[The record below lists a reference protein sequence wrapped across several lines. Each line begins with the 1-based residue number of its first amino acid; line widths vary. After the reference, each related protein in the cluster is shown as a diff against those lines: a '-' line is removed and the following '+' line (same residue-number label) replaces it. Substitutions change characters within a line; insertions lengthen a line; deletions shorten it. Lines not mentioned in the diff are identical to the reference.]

1 MSGTSP
7 DSVSYP
13 EQNYGIL
20 GPLPAYVINIQD
32 VPGADPTGN
41 DDSTLAINAALASL
55 PDSGG
60 ELVLAPGTYKFS
72 DHLRVKSNTAIS
84 GSGTLKAAP
93 IADWS
98 GPWYFGIVN
107 ANANLDDAITNPRIT
122 DGQTLNTD
130 ITIRGITIDYRD
142 VVNVNGSH
150 HGIFF
155 FRVTRV
161 VIDDVTIL
169 GGQSSVALL
178 ACDDTLEINN
188 RYYGFR
194 NCGSDHWSSPTNGRL
209 IGCHLDTDISAQMV
223 NWNPEYSGSNQTG
236 AVASGFIMTGCTV
249 VSREAS
255 ATPCQFEPLRQSMET
270 ACRDVTIT
278 GNIFKNCIVACRGN
292 VDGIIISNNVFSGM
306 LGDGSAITCY
316 TNGTGIPGS
325 IVVSKNIVRD
335 PTTSSEAV
343 GVIRVVSD
351 KGIMFGNAVLGSGYT
366 AIPFAV
372 GTSACQTFGNYSD
385 DGTITSGRLFAGM
398 RLFNGSNRFYGW
410 TDTSGT
416 VPRMY
421 LQSDNTWVFSATDS
435 AGAERVAMSM
445 AQRSS
450 SSELNISVPLQIT
463 GAARLQITP
472 RTAIAAAGTTIG
484 TATVLAG
491 NYNEITSCTTGVDD
505 GVSLHPDAGFPQT
518 VVNASADTLQVYPN
532 NSGSSQIDGGGVGV
546 PTTIAAGKS
555 KTFVQ
560 LATGDFRTIA
570 VT

>member
-122 DGQTLNTD
+122 DGETLNAD
-130 ITIRGITIDYRD
+130 ITVRGITIDYSD

-150 HGIFF
+150 HCIFF
-155 FRVTRV
+155 FRVARV
-161 VIDDVTIL
+161 VIDSVTVL
-169 GGQSSVALL
+169 AGQSSVALL
-178 ACDDTLEINN
+178 ACDNTTEINN
-188 RYYGFR
+188 SYYGFL
-194 NCGSDHWSSPTNGRL
+194 NCGSDHWSSPRNASV
-209 IGCHLDTDISAQMV
+209 IGCHIETDISAQMV
-223 NWNPEYSGSNQTG
+223 NWNPEYSGPDQTG
-236 AVASGFIMTGCTV
+236 AVASGFTMTGCTL

-255 ATPCQFEPLRQSMET
+255 ATPCQIEPLRESMET

-278 GNIFKNCIVACRGN
+278 GNVFKNCTVVCRGN
-292 VDGIIISNNVFSGM
+292 VDGIVITDNVFSDL
-306 LGDGSAITCY
+306 LGDAGAITCHPK
-316 TNGTGIPGS
+316 GTGIPGS
-325 IVVSKNIVRD
+325 IIVTNNIVRN
-335 PTTSSEAV
+335 PQTSSVAV

-351 KGIMFGNAVLGSGYT
+351 KGIMFGNTVLGSGYT
-366 AIPFAV
+366 AAPFSV
-372 GTSACQTFGNYSD
+372 QTSACQMLGNYSD
-385 DGTITSGRLFAGM
+385 DGSVVSGRLWAGM
-398 RLFNGSNRFYGW
+398 RLANGTDRFYGW
-410 TDTSGT
+410 TDASGT

-421 LQSDNTWVFSATDS
+421 LQADNTWVFSATDS

-518 VVNASADTLQVYPN
+518 VINTSADTLQVYPN

-570 VT
+570 TS